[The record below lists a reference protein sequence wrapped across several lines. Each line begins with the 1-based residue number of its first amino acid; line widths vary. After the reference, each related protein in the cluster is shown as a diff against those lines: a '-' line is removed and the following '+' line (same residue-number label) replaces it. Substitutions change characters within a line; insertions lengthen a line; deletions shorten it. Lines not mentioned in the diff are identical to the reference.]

1 MFTYYDIFTSH
12 VYGKT
17 RILLENKDLP
27 LNIICLFVLNY
38 LVWSCDNITSSPELV
53 SFQKFRI

>member
-27 LNIICLFVLNY
+27 LNIICSFVLNY
-38 LVWSCDNITSSPELV
+38 LVLSCDNIASSAELV
-53 SFQKFRI
+53 SFQKLRI

>member
-27 LNIICLFVLNY
+27 LNIICSFVLNY
-38 LVWSCDNITSSPELV
+38 LVLSCDYIASSPELV
-53 SFQKFRI
+53 SFQKLRI

>member
-27 LNIICLFVLNY
+27 LNIICSFVLNY
-38 LVWSCDNITSSPELV
+38 LVLSCDNIASSPELV
-53 SFQKFRI
+53 SFKKLRI

>member
-27 LNIICLFVLNY
+27 LNIICSFILNY
-38 LVWSCDNITSSPELV
+38 LVLSCDNIASSTELV
-53 SFQKFRI
+53 SFQKLRI